1 MAEGTRGLRGPRER
15 ASIAQKPFSGAK
27 IVLKFENRLLAY
39 LRDDKPDILFPG
51 RWDLPG
57 GGREGSE
64 TPAECAMRE
73 VEEEFGLRIPV
84 SRVVWNRRYPSPA
97 GRLDSCFLVAP
108 LLEGESEQIVFGSEG
123 RRWRMVTFARFLARK
138 DAVPDLQA
146 RLADFIATGRSAGA

>member
-1 MAEGTRGLRGPRER
+1 MAEGTRGLRGPREQ

-39 LRDDKPDILFPG
+39 LRDDKPDIPFPG

-73 VEEEFGLRIPV
+73 ACEEFGLRIPV
-84 SRVVWNRRYPSPA
+84 GRIVWSRRYPSPS
-97 GRLDSCFLVAP
+97 GGLDSHFLVAP
-108 LLEGESEQIVFGSEG
+108 LLAGEIEQIIFGSEG
-123 RRWRMVTFARFLARK
+123 QRWRMMTVERFLTRK
-138 DAVPDLQA
+138 DAVPALQT
-146 RLADFIATGRSAGA
+146 RLADYIAECGQFGA